1 MTYYSVT
8 SIIPHGG
15 GLVIGISSLGAFP
28 EGHGQNLGVKTGRCE
43 EIQMILFGSREAFT
57 YVLTIIYY
65 LK

>member
-8 SIIPHGG
+8 SIIPHGR
-15 GLVIGISSLGAFP
+15 GLVIGISSLGASQ
-28 EGHGQNLGVKTGRCE
+28 EGRGQSLGEKSGRCE